1 MNTKRI
7 VVAGVTV
14 AVAAA
19 ALLAVFSR
27 REGAGRTEQA
37 VREAPR
43 PSFPVSTGVVVRP
56 LPPSALGARPASG
69 RRPPAIPS
77 SKGVA
82 AVTDAAAG
90 SLDARLAALACLGKS
105 LPEADVEA
113 LFTFLD
119 RRDAEDSLPPE
130 KLNALKND
138 VANLL
143 RAQVRFP
150 DVLPWRLAAMWRDPL
165 HDEVWRDYC
174 IQHAGAAWPRIANK
188 AARDEVRAVLWEA
201 AADPAAPGSGT
212 ALIALRNLADSGAEA
227 RVKVAARAAASA
239 ESGAAPEGVRVT
251 SLQIAAELGAP
262 GAAALARPILSD
274 RSQPVHLRMSA
285 VAALGMTGDA
295 SDLPALKAL
304 AETSDPRLRA
314 AASSALR
321 RLSEALGRQ

>member
-19 ALLAVFSR
+19 ALLVFFTR
-27 REGAGRTEQA
+27 REGAGRAERA

-43 PSFPVSTGVVVRP
+43 PSFPVSTNVVVRP
-56 LPPSALGARPASG
+56 LPPSALGARPASD

-90 SLDARLAALACLGKS
+90 SLDARLAALAGHGKS
-105 LPEADVEA
+105 LQEVDVDA
-113 LFTFLD
+113 LLSFLD
-119 RRDAEDSLPPE
+119 RRDAEDALPPE

-143 RAQVRFP
+143 RAQTRFP
-150 DVLPWRLAAMWRDPL
+150 ELLPWRLAAMWRDPL
-165 HDEVWRDYC
+165 HDVVWRDYC

-188 AARDEVRAVLWEA
+188 AARDEVRAMLWSA

-212 ALIALRNLADSGAEA
+212 SLIALRNLAESGAEE
-227 RVKVAARAAASA
+227 RKKVAALAAATA
-239 ESGAAPEGVRVT
+239 ESGSAPEGVRVT

-262 GAAALARPILSD
+262 GAASLARPILSD

-285 VAALGMTGDA
+285 AAALGMAGDA

-304 AETSDPRLRA
+304 AATSDPRLRA

-321 RLSEALGRQ
+321 RLGEIPEKQ